1 MSGVDAGSLELEIT
15 EGVLMSG
22 HAYIAEALTALNE
35 MGVGIAMDDF
45 GTGYSS
51 LSYLRNYPFDTL
63 KIDRDF
69 IHNITEDRADRELV
83 NTAIAMAHSLGL
95 KVVAEGVETAAQ
107 LALLTSLGCE
117 LVQGYLFSEP
127 LAAEALAELLEAQ
140 RDTVFSSRM
149 VLA

>member
-1 MSGVDAGSLELEIT
+1 
-15 EGVLMSG
+15 MSG
-22 HAYIAEALTALNE
+22 HAYIADALSALNQ

-63 KIDRDF
+63 KIDREF
-69 IHNITEDRADRELV
+69 ITNITEDRADRELV
-83 NTAIAMAHSLGL
+83 NAAIAMAHSLGL
-95 KVVAEGVETAAQ
+95 KVVAEGVETPAQ

-117 LVQGYLFSEP
+117 LAQGYLFSKP
-127 LAAEALAELLEAQ
+127 LAAEAFAELLEAQ
-140 RDTVFSSRM
+140 KDTRFDYRE